1 MPAAASRPSRA
12 CAALAALGL
21 GSAGLAWA
29 ADDPPPLPPPA
40 ALPAC
45 PPERP
50 ATPPRPRPGADPEP
64 FVPAACDPSRLPPP
78 QGLSAAGLIEGLPD
92 RWRIVDTLGYPQDL
106 WNPYAGNNWLKAD
119 RPIPSRYRE
128 RGPLRRLEGHAGSDW
143 FLNLTGI
150 ADSVVEPRRLPTPR
164 AGPVTDGA
172 GDLDQIGDGEQL
184 VLAQTLALEAVLYQG
199 NTVFMPPEWEFRA
212 LPVVNL
218 NYAVAEERGVLKAP
232 ASADTSRG
240 DAALGLQAFFV
251 DRHLRDV
258 SDRYDFD
265 SVRIGIQPF
274 TADFRG
280 FLFNDAPLG
289 VRLFGIRDNNRYQY
303 NLGWFRRLE
312 KDTNSGLNDVIGGDL
327 RDEDILVANFY
338 AQDFPRP
345 GFTSQVTAL
354 WTRNRD
360 DPAYDDNGFL
370 QRPAP
375 LGIQQPRE
383 YDVGY
388 LGYNGDG
395 HFRRFNLSVSAY
407 AALGDEDRSTFNAGG
422 GDIRA
427 FFLAA
432 EASKDFDWIRGRVS
446 FLYAS
451 GDDDP
456 FDDRAT
462 GYDAVFENPLFAGA
476 DTSFWIR
483 QPVPLIGGGRVAL
496 SGRNGVLNS
505 LRPSKEL
512 GQANFTNPGTIL
524 VGVGADLDLT
534 PQLRVSVNANDL
546 WFDDTA
552 SLEVARAQAGID
564 RHLGL
569 DLSAALTWR
578 PLAIQ
583 NVVFRLSAAAL
594 IPGAGYEDLY
604 GDEWGYSVL
613 GNMVLTY

>member
-1 MPAAASRPSRA
+1 LHRA
-12 CAALAALGL
+12 LLLALALGT
-21 GSAGLAWA
+21 APATH
-29 ADDPPPLPPPA
+29 ADDAALPPPS
-40 ALPAC
+40 ALPPC
-45 PPERP
+45 PTETP
-50 ATPPRPRPGADPEP
+50 ADARRRRPGSEP
-64 FVPAACDPSRLPPP
+64 GAFVPEVCDPGRLPPP
-78 QGLSAAGLIEGLPD
+78 TGLSAAGLIEGLPD
-92 RWRIVDTLGYPQDL
+92 RWRIVDTLGYPRDL

-119 RPIPSRYRE
+119 RPIPPEVRQ
-128 RGPLRRLEGHAGSDW
+128 RGALRRLEGHAGSDW

-172 GDLDQIGDGEQL
+172 GDLDQIGGGDQL

-199 NTVFMPPEWEFRA
+199 NTVFMPPEWEFRI

-232 ASADTSRG
+232 ASADTSRA

-265 SVRIGIQPF
+265 SIRIGIQPF

-327 RDEDILVANFY
+327 RQEDILVANFY
-338 AQDFPRP
+338 AQDFPRV
-345 GFTSQVTAL
+345 GFTSQATAL

-360 DPAYDDNGFL
+360 DPTYDDNGFL

-375 LGIQQPRE
+375 IGIQQERE

-407 AALGDEDRSTFNAGG
+407 MALGDENRSTFSEAGA
-422 GDIRA
+422 DIRA
-427 FFLAA
+427 FFFAA
-432 EASKDFDWIRGRVS
+432 EASKDFDWIRGRLS

-483 QPVPLIGGGRVAL
+483 QAVPLIGGGRVAL

-512 GQANFTNPGTIL
+512 GQASFTNPGTIL

-552 SLEVARAQAGID
+552 SVEVARAQGDVD
-564 RHLGL
+564 RHLGI

-578 PLAIQ
+578 PMAIQ
-583 NVVFRLSAAAL
+583 NVVLRLSAAAL
-594 IPGAGYEDLY
+594 APGAGYKDLY
-604 GDEWGYSVL
+604 GDDWGYSVL
-613 GNMVLTY
+613 GNVVLTY

>member
-1 MPAAASRPSRA
+1 VAG
-12 CAALAALGL
+12 AALLAISL
-21 GSAGLAWA
+21 GSTSPVRA
-29 ADDPPPLPPPA
+29 ADEGAALPPPSA
-40 ALPAC
+40 VPAC
-45 PPERP
+45 PPERQ
-50 ATPPRPRPGADPEP
+50 ATPPRPRPGSEPQPYVPTLCDPGRL
-64 FVPAACDPSRLPPP
+64 PAAE
-78 QGLSAAGLIEGLPD
+78 GLSAAGLIEGLPD

-119 RPIPSRYRE
+119 RPIPARYRE
-128 RGPLRRLEGHAGSDW
+128 RGPLRRLQAHDGSDW
-143 FLNLTGI
+143 FLNMTAIG
-150 ADSVVEPRRLPTPR
+150 DSVIEPRRLPTPR
-164 AGPVTDGA
+164 AGPLTDDA
-172 GDLDQIGDGEQL
+172 GDLDQIGDGNQL
-184 VLAQTLALEAVLYQG
+184 VLSQTLALEAVLYEG
-199 NTVFMPPEWEFRA
+199 NTVFMPPEWEFRI
-212 LPVVNL
+212 LPVINL
-218 NYAVAEERGVLKAP
+218 NYAVAEERGVLQAP
-232 ASADTSRG
+232 ANASTTRA

-251 DRHLRDV
+251 DRHLRNV

-274 TADFRG
+274 TVDFRG

-289 VRLFGIRDNNRYQY
+289 VRFFGIRDNNRYQY

-327 RDEDILVANFY
+327 RNEDILVANFY

-360 DPAYDDNGFL
+360 DPTYDDNGFL

-375 LGIQQPRE
+375 LGIQQRRT

-407 AALGDEDRSTFNAGG
+407 AALGDENRSTFNERG

-427 FFLAA
+427 FFFAA

-446 FLYAS
+446 LLYAS

-462 GYDAVFENPLFAGA
+462 GFDAVFENPLFAGA

-483 QPVPLIGGGRVAL
+483 QAVPLIGGGRVAL
-496 SGRNGVLNS
+496 SGRNGMLNS

-524 VGVGADLDLT
+524 AGVGADLDLT

-552 SLEVARAQAGID
+552 SLEVARAQGDIG
-564 RHLGL
+564 RRLGL

-583 NVVFRLSAAAL
+583 NAVFRLSAAAL
-594 IPGAGYEDLY
+594 IPGSGYEDLY
-604 GDEWGYSVL
+604 GDDWGYSIL
-613 GNMVLTY
+613 ANMVLTY

>member
-1 MPAAASRPSRA
+1 MPVRASRPARA
-12 CAALAALGL
+12 SVALAALGL
-21 GSAGLAWA
+21 GGAGLALA
-29 ADDPPPLPPPA
+29 ADAAAPLPPPA

-45 PPERP
+45 PPERS
-50 ATPPRPRPGADPEP
+50 ATPPRPRPGREPEP

-78 QGLSAAGLIEGLPD
+78 TGLSAAGLIEGLPD

-119 RPIPSRYRE
+119 RPIPPRYRE
-128 RGPLRRLEGHAGSDW
+128 RGPLRRLEGHDGSDW

-164 AGPVTDGA
+164 AGPVTDAA

-199 NTVFMPPEWEFRA
+199 NTVFMPPEWEFRV

-232 ASADTSRG
+232 ASADTRRS

-327 RDEDILVANFY
+327 RNEDILVANFY

-345 GFTSQVTAL
+345 GFTSQLTAL

-360 DPAYDDNGFL
+360 DPTFDDNGFL

-375 LGIQQPRE
+375 IGIQQPRE

-407 AALGDEDRSTFNAGG
+407 AAIGDEDRSTFNAGG

-427 FFLAA
+427 FFVAA

-446 FLYAS
+446 LLYAS

-505 LRPSKEL
+505 LRPSKEF

-524 VGVGADLDLT
+524 VGIGADLDLT

-594 IPGAGYEDLY
+594 VPGAGYEDLY

-613 GNMVLTY
+613 GNLVLTY

>member
-1 MPAAASRPSRA
+1 MP
-12 CAALAALGL
+12 
-21 GSAGLAWA
+21 
-29 ADDPPPLPPPA
+29 
-40 ALPAC
+40 
-45 PPERP
+45 
-50 ATPPRPRPGADPEP
+50 
-64 FVPAACDPSRLPPP
+64 VACDPSRLPPP
-78 QGLSAAGLIEGLPD
+78 ADLSAAALIEGLPD

-119 RPIPSRYRE
+119 RPIPRRYRE
-128 RGPLRRLEGHAGSDW
+128 RGPLRRLEGHDGSDW

-199 NTVFMPPEWEFRA
+199 NTVFMPPEWEFRV

-218 NYAVAEERGVLKAP
+218 NYAMAEERGVLKAP
-232 ASADTSRG
+232 ASADTNRS
-240 DAALGLQAFFV
+240 DSALGLQAFFV

-265 SVRIGIQPF
+265 SVRVGIQPF

-312 KDTNSGLNDVIGGDL
+312 KDTNSGLNDVVGGDL
-327 RDEDILVANFY
+327 RNEDILVANLY
-338 AQDFPRP
+338 AQDFLRP

-360 DPAYDDNGFL
+360 DPTFDDNGFL

-375 LGIQQPRE
+375 LGIQQPRK

-395 HFRRFNLSVSAY
+395 HFRHFNLSVSAY
-407 AALGDEDRSTFNAGG
+407 AAIGNEDRSTFNAGG

-427 FFLAA
+427 FFMAA
-432 EASKDFDWIRGRVS
+432 EVSKDFDWIRGRVS
-446 FLYAS
+446 LLYAS

-505 LRPSKEL
+505 LRPSKEF

-524 VGVGADLDLT
+524 VGIGADLDLT

-552 SLEVARAQAGID
+552 SLEVARAQASVD

-613 GNMVLTY
+613 GNLVLTY